1 MGTSDLYVRYED
13 GFPVGCMTAT
23 EWAKRRGCSA
33 RSVRLGA
40 APSAKERGDRSRC
53 GRAYYERVDT
63 SGRVPAMLPEDA
75 VRAMSKSSGVSLG
88 KASERMG
95 RSRQNLD
102 RMLRTTDATRARGT
116 GRSCGLKAET
126 LALAARAMGFRL
138 ALVGHGT
145 VIEVVPGRGPCDD

>member
-13 GFPVGCMTAT
+13 GFPVGCMTAY
-23 EWAKRRGCSA
+23 EWAKRRGCSVKA
-33 RSVRLGA
+33 VRESS
-40 APSAKERGDRSRC
+40 APSAKARADRSRC

-75 VRAMSKSSGVSLG
+75 VRAMSHVSGVSLG

-102 RMLRTTDATRARGT
+102 HMLCMADRTRARGS
-116 GRSCGLKAET
+116 RKSCGLRAET

-145 VIEVVPGRGPCDD
+145 VIEVVPGRRSADD